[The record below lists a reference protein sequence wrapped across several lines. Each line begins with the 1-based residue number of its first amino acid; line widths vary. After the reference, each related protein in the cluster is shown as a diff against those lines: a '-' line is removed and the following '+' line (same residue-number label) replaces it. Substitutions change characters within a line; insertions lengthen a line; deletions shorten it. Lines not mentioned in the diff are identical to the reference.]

1 MATTVKENSKITMR
15 DIAKEAKELDKWDRP
30 LVLLFSSEAEL
41 ARFQQEDFGTL
52 PTNVVL
58 GVDTDGKIK
67 SDIIHEMKLNPD
79 GSLPVVIIA
88 DTFNR
93 VVFVSQGYTIGLGD
107 QLLKTIKK
115 L

>member
-1 MATTVKENSKITMR
+1 TNHAMR
-15 DIAKEAKELDKWDRP
+15 DIAAEAKELDKWGRP

-41 ARFQQEDFGTL
+41 ARFKQEDFGTL